1 MFAKN
6 KVETTLFLALLW
18 RLTISCKMCFNNTN
32 EPSYVSSLSVVQ
44 KPTLSDI
51 TRGIHRLATIR
62 HSKRERCNKASV
74 SCCFFVVVV
83 EEIDFYLILSFDLI
97 LIAVLNVT
105 HVSHNQNARGKN
117 TESGAN
123 QTAYSYFVF
132 PLKQTD
138 FQLLAPLTAEFTL
151 CQEKLV
157 FFFSSN

>member
-1 MFAKN
+1 M
-6 KVETTLFLALLW
+6 
-18 RLTISCKMCFNNTN
+18 
-32 EPSYVSSLSVVQ
+32 
-44 KPTLSDI
+44 
-51 TRGIHRLATIR
+51 
-62 HSKRERCNKASV
+62 
-74 SCCFFVVVV
+74 VVV